1 MSDAR
6 AGKNTKVGD
15 ATALTVRVK
24 RNFEDSVRA
33 TSAAMDELAP
43 LITTAAIEMVAALHK
58 QGKIL
63 ACGNGGSAADAQ
75 HFSAEMLNRFE
86 RERPGLPALA
96 LTTDSSTITAISND
110 YGFED
115 VFAKQVRAL
124 GQPGD
129 VLLAISTS
137 GNSPNVLLAVEAAH
151 EREMT
156 CVALNGRN
164 GGELVSVLSGND
176 VNICVSDSSTARIQE
191 VHGIIIHCLCDLIDY
206 QLLGDV

>member
-6 AGKNTKVGD
+6 AGNSRKVGD
-15 ATALTVRVK
+15 ATVLTVRVK

-33 TSAAMDELAP
+33 TSAAMNELAP

-96 LTTDSSTITAISND
+96 LTTDSSTITSISND
-110 YGFED
+110 YGFKD

-137 GNSPNVLLAVEAAH
+137 GNSANVLLAVEAAH

-176 VNICVSDSSTARIQE
+176 INICVSDSSTARIQE